1 MGAEILLYGYGLV
14 CLSMLVFNLLYSLHL
29 RSGDRRLTLRA
40 DALRRQV
47 TEQLRRMGG
56 HPDGLSR
63 PVQAGHLRW
72 MRRRLSRVS
81 YLVAFDRLLDELE
94 GQDAAYPAYIQQLQ
108 PVSLYLSLV
117 YWKREN
123 TQAAY
128 YCHFLAKHKLRR
140 YMEMDQTQQVIL
152 SYLRK
157 DSLYCKINALK
168 ALCSFGSPSVLV
180 DALRVLGEGPESQL
194 HEKVVTEALLS
205 YTGDTRALI
214 QLLWSRLDDFSLQ
227 IQRAVLDYIRFQGGD
242 SCAPMLEIL
251 RDDGRDRELR
261 FAAIRYFG
269 RYPYPP
275 ARPLLLDFLRDSE
288 PTHWEFSAI
297 SASALAGYPGQDV
310 VDALL
315 RAMNSANWYIRS
327 NASASLEAHGLTYE
341 EMFRVLDGEDRYAR
355 EMLTYRLELRRL
367 TGEAAAEPDAKPVQE
382 EVPAGV

>member
-47 TEQLRRMGG
+47 TEQLRRMGE
-56 HPDGLSR
+56 HPDGFSR

-117 YWKREN
+117 YRKREN

-180 DALRVLGEGPESQL
+180 DALRVLGDGPESQL

-214 QLLWSRLDDFSLQ
+214 QLLWSRITYAS
-227 IQRAVLDYIRFQGGD
+227 RAEIPAPPCWK
-242 SCAPMLEIL
+242 SCGTTAGTGSCGL
-251 RDDGRDRELR
+251 RQSG
-261 FAAIRYFG
+261 
-269 RYPYPP
+269 
-275 ARPLLLDFLRDSE
+275 
-288 PTHWEFSAI
+288 I
-297 SASALAGYPGQDV
+297 SAATPIRPPGRCCWIFSGTASRRTGSFPPSAPPPWPD
-310 VDALL
+310 
-315 RAMNSANWYIRS
+315 IP
-327 NASASLEAHGLTYE
+327 
-341 EMFRVLDGEDRYAR
+341 DRMWWMR
-355 EMLTYRLELRRL
+355 CC
-367 TGEAAAEPDAKPVQE
+367 GP
-382 EVPAGV
+382 

>member
-47 TEQLRRMGG
+47 TEQLRRMGE

-117 YWKREN
+117 YRKREN

-180 DALRVLGEGPESQL
+180 DALRVLGDGPESQL

-251 RDDGRDRELR
+251 RDLRRHKELR
-261 FAAIRYFG
+261 LAAVRYFG
-269 RYPYPP
+269 KYPDPAAQDQLLAFLQETDP
-275 ARPLLLDFLRDSE
+275 AR
-288 PTHWEFSAI
+288 WEYAAI
-297 SASALAGYPGQDV
+297 SASSLAGYHSQEV
-310 VDALL
+310 TAALL
-315 RAMNSANWYIRS
+315 QAMRSANWYVRN
-327 NASASLEAHGLTYE
+327 NAATSLEAQGLSYE
-341 EMFRVLDGEDRYAR
+341 EMFRVLGGDDRYAR
-355 EMLTYRLELRRL
+355 EMLSYRLEAKRL
-367 TGEAAAEPDAKPVQE
+367 EQE
-382 EVPAGV
+382 TARASHSTPNEKEGAVKV